1 MIHRLQYIFKEEYFN
16 LSENIRSANITNSKW
31 HLQVAQVSFSM
42 MCYCQLFHHIVG
54 SDEIKDQMDTE
65 CYTDTEN
72 HKSQWAEVRD
82 ETYEEFV
89 FKSISKAKVNCEAR
103 KKKFRRQDISVRNIM
118 NWALLQHQSS
128 RLWKI
133 FLSGLL
139 IYLWLFYNICDHSML
154 SSNTL

>member
-1 MIHRLQYIFKEEYFN
+1 
-16 LSENIRSANITNSKW
+16 
-31 HLQVAQVSFSM
+31 

-103 KKKFRRQDISVRNIM
+103 KEVQTSRYQREKYCEWSSTTTSVIKIMKDTFLWFTNLFMTHLKTTVIIQCCVLTPYSEFIHRRWIYIMKFEIYQSIEVDI
-118 NWALLQHQSS
+118 L
-128 RLWKI
+128 
-133 FLSGLL
+133 
-139 IYLWLFYNICDHSML
+139 
-154 SSNTL
+154 